1 MDAIELKAQPRSTV
15 AKRLNQVRGKDFVP
29 AIVYGKD
36 RESQPI
42 QVKNRELVKVLKKA
56 GRHTLISLQIE
67 GSEPCLA
74 LARDVQ
80 RDVIRHHYLHV
91 DFFAVRMDK
100 KVKVKI
106 PVKLVGNS
114 PAVAVG
120 GVMTAGISAV
130 HIECLPEQLPEAIEV
145 SLDQLDKFGDS
156 VEVRDLVFP
165 DGVKKLSDPTSMV
178 VKVEPPRKVEAI
190 EDAAGETVAAEAA
203 VTEETEE

>member
-1 MDAIELKAQPRSTV
+1 MDAIELKAQPRNTV
-15 AKRLNQVRGKDFVP
+15 SKRLKHVRGEDFVP
-29 AIVYGKD
+29 AVVYGKD

-42 QVKNRELVKVLKKA
+42 QVKNRELVQVLQKA
-56 GRHTLISLQIE
+56 GRHTLISLQVE

-80 RDVIRHHYLHV
+80 RDVIRHNYLHV

-100 KVKVKI
+100 KVKVKV
-106 PVKLVGNS
+106 PVKLTGNS

-120 GVMTAGISAV
+120 GVLTAGISAV

-145 SLDQLDKFGDS
+145 SLEQLDKFGDS

-178 VKVEPPRKVEAI
+178 VKVEPPRKAEAI
-190 EDAAGETVAAEAA
+190 EATGEAPAAEAA
-203 VTEETEE
+203 ATEEAAE